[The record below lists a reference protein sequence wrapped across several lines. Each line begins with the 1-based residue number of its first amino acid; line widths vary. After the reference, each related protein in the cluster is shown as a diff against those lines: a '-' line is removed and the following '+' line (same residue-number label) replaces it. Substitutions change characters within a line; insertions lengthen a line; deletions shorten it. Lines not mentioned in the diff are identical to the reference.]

1 MRVQWIAVVV
11 GALLTSACG
20 LENQAQPSLIGPADL
35 GLSITMT
42 ASPDQL
48 PRDGSSQSVITLSAR
63 NPQNQPI
70 AGERLSLSLAGAPA
84 GAAISQSEVTTNSQ
98 GTATFTVTAPSQGST
113 GNSIVVVATPVGTN
127 ADNARARVLS
137 IIVNPANAAAPT
149 AAFTVSPTTPEIG
162 QLVTFDASTTTDEGV
177 ACTSCAFTW
186 DFGSDGISTGRIV
199 THTFTSAG
207 SFIVR
212 LTAVDSTGS
221 ASRVA
226 QQTVVVTG
234 TTIPIGLA
242 VTSSPATPIAKQA
255 ATFTA
260 TATAAT
266 NHRIVSYQFV
276 WGDGDTNNTNSPVI
290 QHTYA
295 QAGQYL
301 LTLTVRDDL
310 GQSSTA
316 NVVITVASGLTVS
329 ISGQTPPNPTN
340 GQTVT
345 FTATATSNVASSIT
359 KYEWDLDG
367 DGSYETDTGTTPT
380 ASRAYASGTTI
391 VGLKVTD
398 SRGVTQTATRTVTVP

>member
-20 LENQAQPSLIGPADL
+20 LENQAQPSLIGPAGL

-70 AGERLSLSLAGAPA
+70 VGERLSLSLSGAPS

-186 DFGSDGISTGRIV
+186 DFGSDGIATGRIV

-221 ASRVA
+221 ASRVT

-260 TATAAT
+260 TATAAP
-266 NHRIVSYQFV
+266 NHRIVSYQFG

-295 QAGQYL
+295 QGGQYL

-310 GQSSTA
+310 GQSSTV
-316 NVVITVASGLTVS
+316 NTVITVSSGLTA
-329 ISGQTPPNPTN
+329 TFTFNPANPTS

-345 FTATATSNVASSIT
+345 FNASASASTSASTIT
-359 KYEWDLDG
+359 DYAWDFEG
-367 DGSYETDTGTTPT
+367 DGTFDTNGTSAIVTHAFT
-380 ASRAYASGTTI
+380 SGTYRPTLRI
-391 VGLKVTD
+391 TD
-398 SRGVTQTATRTVTVP
+398 NRGATQTSVQTLTVP

>member
-70 AGERLSLSLAGAPA
+70 VGERLSLSLSGAPS

-127 ADNARARVLS
+127 ADNAVARVLS
-137 IIVNPANAAAPT
+137 IRVNPANAAAPT
-149 AAFTVSPTTPEIG
+149 AAFTFSPTTPEIG

-186 DFGSDGISTGRIV
+186 DFGSDGITTGRIV

-242 VTSSPATPIAKQA
+242 VTSSPATPVAKQA

-295 QAGQYL
+295 QGGQYL

-310 GQSSTA
+310 GQSSTV
-316 NVVITVASGLTVS
+316 NTVITVSSGLTA
-329 ISGQTPPNPTN
+329 TFTFNPANPTS

-345 FTATATSNVASSIT
+345 FNASASASTSASTIT
-359 KYEWDLDG
+359 DYAWDFEG
-367 DGSYETDTGTTPT
+367 DGTFDTNGTSAIVTHAFT
-380 ASRAYASGTTI
+380 SGTYRPTLRI
-391 VGLKVTD
+391 TD
-398 SRGVTQTATRTVTVP
+398 NRGATQTSVQTLTVP